1 MIGAGPVGMATAA
14 LLRLQGIAVRVIEKN
29 DAPTPFS
36 KAVGVHARTLESMH
50 ALGVTEQLLSQGHPM
65 HSFRLV
71 DSGQTIMRAK
81 FTNISSAYSFVVGL
95 PQSCTERTLLARLIS
110 LGGRVEW
117 NTRLVSIAQ
126 LGDRNDATQAAQV
139 HLQHADGSEELVSC
153 NWLIGADGSRSA
165 VREMAGIEFPGGD
178 YGKSFILGDVKVEW
192 AGPKYELQFFLS
204 KHGYLLLVPMPNGLH
219 RIIAQ
224 TDKVYEDFQ
233 GDEKPKA
240 TLAELQ
246 AIVDRQ
252 GPGNM
257 RVHSPEWLT
266 CAPFYHRRADTC
278 LKGRTLLVGD
288 AFHLFSPLGAQGLN
302 TGFQDAFNLAWK
314 LAYIEK
320 GWAPVGLV
328 DSYRR
333 EREAIAKLIATITS
347 KTTDYI
353 TATAWHRRLMRR
365 LMTRWYNPTPKV
377 QEQLPR
383 LLAGLMQAYDGAQA
397 SPKGVPQ
404 AGARVPHAWV
414 PDVLGYKPLASQI
427 HGTQFTLLLIVN
439 RLDAQTMQ
447 QLQAFSSQHL
457 PHMPYL
463 RVKLVTREVE
473 AIEQAIPA
481 GIDVIEDR
489 LSSVFEAFDVTERA
503 LVLVRPDGVTALS
516 AHDWSLDAVSAYFNK
531 AQFATLP
538 AKTVAREELVCHDA

>member
-1 MIGAGPVGMATAA
+1 M
-14 LLRLQGIAVRVIEKN
+14 RVVEKN
-29 DAPTPFS
+29 DAPTPYS

-65 HSFRLV
+65 HTFRLV
-71 DSGQTIMRAK
+71 DNNQTIMRSK

-117 NTRLVSIAQ
+117 NTRLVGVEQ
-126 LGDRNDATQAAQV
+126 LGGRDDADGKARV

-165 VREMAGIEFPGGD
+165 VRELAGIDFPGGD
-178 YGKSFILGDVKVEW
+178 YGKSFILGDVKVDW
-192 AGPKYELQFFLS
+192 AGPKHELQFFLS
-204 KHGYLLLVPMPNGLH
+204 RHGYLLLVPMPGGLH

-224 TDKVYEDFQ
+224 TGKKFDDFQ

-266 CAPFYHRRADTC
+266 CAPFYHRRAETC
-278 LKGRTLLVGD
+278 LKGRTILVGD

-314 LAYIEK
+314 LAYVEK
-320 GWAPVGLV
+320 GWAPVDLI
-328 DSYRR
+328 DSYRD
-333 EREAIAKLIATITS
+333 EREAIARLIATITS

-365 LMTRWYNPTPKV
+365 LMTRWFNPTAKV

-383 LLAGLMQAYDGAQA
+383 LLAGLMQTYDGAEA
-397 SPKGVPQ
+397 AVKGVPQ

-414 PDVLGYKPLASQI
+414 PDGLGYKPLASLI
-427 HGTQFTLLLIVN
+427 HGTHYTLMLVTN
-439 RLDAQTMQ
+439 RLDDTMLR
-447 QLQAFSSQHL
+447 QLQAVGSQL
-457 PHMPYL
+457 LLQLPYL
-463 RVKLVTREVE
+463 RVKLVTREVD
-473 AIEQAIPA
+473 AIEALIPK
-481 GIDVIEDR
+481 GIDLIEDR
-489 LSSVFEAFDVTERA
+489 LSSVFEAFDVTEQA
-503 LVLVRPDGVTALS
+503 LVLVRPDGFAALS
-516 AHDWSLDAVSAYFNK
+516 AREWSLDAVSRYFSN
-531 AQFATLP
+531 
-538 AKTVAREELVCHDA
+538 ARFSTFPVNTIRHEELICHEA